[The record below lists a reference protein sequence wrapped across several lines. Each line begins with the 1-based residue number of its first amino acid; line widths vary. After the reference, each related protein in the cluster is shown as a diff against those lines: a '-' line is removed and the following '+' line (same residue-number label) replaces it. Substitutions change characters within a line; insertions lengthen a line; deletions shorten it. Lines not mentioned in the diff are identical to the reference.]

1 MLRNSVAVQ
10 YVPAQ
15 SCAYSSFCNAIGG
28 AASRTKWISVVV
40 VEEEDD
46 DGFCLKGSVTFE
58 EV

>member
-1 MLRNSVAVQ
+1 M
-10 YVPAQ
+10 PAQ

-28 AASRTKWISVVV
+28 AASRTKCISVVV

-46 DGFCLKGSVTFE
+46 DDGFCLKGSVMFE